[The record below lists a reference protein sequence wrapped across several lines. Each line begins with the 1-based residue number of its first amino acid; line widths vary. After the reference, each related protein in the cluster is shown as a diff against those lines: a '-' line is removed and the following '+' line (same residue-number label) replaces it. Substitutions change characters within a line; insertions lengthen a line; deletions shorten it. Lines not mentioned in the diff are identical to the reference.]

1 MIRLGIL
8 GAESSHAKAFAEY
21 FLQKMPSGR
30 PEGEEI
36 RVSAVLDDGPQAAAL
51 ARLASTLQPSKVS
64 SVSGFRQERKPPS
77 APSGLAS
84 VNSWS

>member
-36 RVSAVLDDGPQAAAL
+36 RVSAVLDL
-51 ARLASTLQPSKVS
+51 SLIHI
-64 SVSGFRQERKPPS
+64 
-77 APSGLAS
+77 
-84 VNSWS
+84 